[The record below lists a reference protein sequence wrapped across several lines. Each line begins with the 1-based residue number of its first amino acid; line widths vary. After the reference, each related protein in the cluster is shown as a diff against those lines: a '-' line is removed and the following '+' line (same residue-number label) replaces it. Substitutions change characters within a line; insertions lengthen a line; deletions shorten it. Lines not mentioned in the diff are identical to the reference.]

1 MQHVQILRKIWS
13 IKSIDTGNKIHLSHF
28 NIVCLAF
35 WHVIVRQYKFLKTI
49 KTLTKK
55 DLTTNAWS
63 YLLKIL
69 LTLVWRCVY
78 REAWFAHDY
87 NKKPAPSGLITYVH
101 FRGIKVTCDTNLAHL
116 AYQHTIDQQAW
127 YDAHSSGQTLYT
139 GQCNLHSWMLNR

>member
-1 MQHVQILRKIWS
+1 M
-13 IKSIDTGNKIHLSHF
+13 LS
-28 NIVCLAF
+28 LG
-35 WHVIVRQYKFLKTI
+35 KFLKTI

-55 DLTTNAWS
+55 DLTTNA
-63 YLLKIL
+63 
-69 LTLVWRCVY
+69 C
-78 REAWFAHDY
+78 FAHDY